1 MFCTKKQTHGQLSGA
16 RQNFHTES
24 DVFYGDLV
32 KFSLYFFLHVTM
44 YTRRDRQALLPLE
57 LILPAIDLV
66 FKSNSSVL
74 VQLAESSARPRP
86 PATDQNP
93 GWNFKGVVPADLVQ
107 VKQTAIWPDPKG
119 LERGRRLVTLS

>member
-1 MFCTKKQTHGQLSGA
+1 MLCVCVFPFDLGMFCTKKQTHGQLSGA

-74 VQLAESSARPRP
+74 VQTGRKFCP
-86 PATDQNP
+86 PPTRTLGGILKVSYPQT
-93 GWNFKGVVPADLVQ
+93 WFK
-107 VKQTAIWPDPKG
+107 
-119 LERGRRLVTLS
+119 